1 MDILFTIMFCPE
13 TESHEHVL
21 PYLENGFQNRQ
32 SIFHHQPQYVY
43 TLLTSKFTHY
53 FIQCSIFKMMVV
65 YIHSQVGFIVL
76 IFKSYV

>member
-1 MDILFTIMFCPE
+1 MDILFTIMFCPQ

-53 FIQCSIFKMMVV
+53 FIQCSIFRNDGCL
-65 YIHSQVGFIVL
+65 HSWPSRIYSFDI
-76 IFKSYV
+76 